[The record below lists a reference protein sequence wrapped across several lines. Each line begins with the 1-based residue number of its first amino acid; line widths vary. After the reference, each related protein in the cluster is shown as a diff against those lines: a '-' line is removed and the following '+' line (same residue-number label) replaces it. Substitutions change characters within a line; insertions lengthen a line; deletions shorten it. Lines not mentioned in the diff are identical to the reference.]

1 MNILILTL
9 GSRGDVQPYVA
20 LGKGLKAAGHTVT
33 VCASSSFEPLITS
46 HGLDYGYMSDEFIKL
61 VDSEAGREA
70 MEHGRNPF
78 ALVKTML
85 SLLQESKRIFRTMLK
100 ETWETAQAARPDVV
114 IYHPKSLG
122 GSHIA
127 EKLGVPAILATP
139 VPVIVPTAEMVAVG
153 MPALKL
159 GCWYNLLSYKL
170 IDKGYHTYD
179 TEINAFR
186 QDSLGL
192 APMPKSSSPLQ
203 TTDGRPIPVIHGYS
217 EHVSPRPVD
226 WPQSA
231 HITGYWFLEEQPGWQ
246 PPARLV
252 DFLAAEA
259 PPVYIGFGSMA
270 GRNPQRL
277 AEIAIEALKKTGQ
290 RGILA
295 TGWGGLDVS
304 SLPPTVLKIDQAPHS
319 WLFPRVSAVVHHGGA
334 GTTAAGLQAG
344 RPTIITPFMVDQPY
358 WGERVHALG
367 AGSKPIPQN
376 RLTAE
381 KLAAAIREVTTN
393 PAILH
398 NAAIL
403 GEKIRAEDG
412 IASAISIIERVVK
425 ST

>member
-20 LGKGLKAAGHTVT
+20 LGKGLKAAGHSVT
-33 VCASSSFEPLITS
+33 VCASSSFESFITS
-46 HGLDYGYMSDEFIKL
+46 NGLNYGYMSDEFIKL
-61 VDSEAGREA
+61 VDSDAGREA
-70 MEHGRNPF
+70 MEHGSNPF

-159 GCWYNLLSYKL
+159 GGWYNQLSYTL
-170 IDKGYHTYD
+170 IHKGYHTYD
-179 TEINAFR
+179 GEINAFR
-186 QDSLGL
+186 QESLGL

-203 TTDGRPIPVIHGYS
+203 TTGGKPIPVLHGYS
-217 EHVSPRPVD
+217 PSVSPRPAD
-226 WPQSA
+226 WPETA
-231 HITGYWFLEEQPGWQ
+231 HITGYWFLEGQPGWQ
-246 PPARLV
+246 PPAGLV
-252 DFLAAEA
+252 DFLAAGA

-270 GRNPQRL
+270 GQNPQRL
-277 AEIAIEALKKTGQ
+277 AEIAIEALQKAGQ

-295 TGWGGLDVS
+295 TGWGGLEAG
-304 SLPPTVLKIDQAPHS
+304 SLPKSVLKIDQAPHS
-319 WLFPRVSAVVHHGGA
+319 WLFPRVAAVVHHGGA
-334 GTTAAGLQAG
+334 GTTAAGLRAG
-344 RPTIITPFMVDQPY
+344 RPNIITPFMVDQPY

-367 AGSKPIPQN
+367 AGSKPIPQK

-381 KLAAAIREVTTN
+381 KLASAIREVTTN
-393 PAILH
+393 PAICQ
-398 NAAIL
+398 NAAAL
-403 GEKIRAEDG
+403 GERIRAEDG
-412 IASAISIIERVVK
+412 IASAISIIERVARP
-425 ST
+425 T